1 MAADCCPAVGAGCAS
16 TEVPRSAAARILPTT
31 LVPAV
36 GVLPAMSEVS
46 AAQSETRTRIT
57 RGGDRGRPPCRAAK
71 PDPGAGSGLLP
82 AHAGRGVLHDDA
94 RGCELVA

>member
-31 LVPAV
+31 LLPAV
-36 GVLPAMSEVS
+36 GVLPAMPEVS

-57 RGGDRGRPPCRAAK
+57 RGGETGGARRAGPQSPTPGRDQAFLPPRPARVSSTRPPGRAA
-71 PDPGAGSGLLP
+71 P
-82 AHAGRGVLHDDA
+82 
-94 RGCELVA
+94 